1 MMAKGRTVKRGKSS
15 FKNALG
21 TKPKG
26 SSRSKGTG
34 MLKKGGRYALEGA
47 ALSAGAGG
55 AYGLYKGLLGD

>member
-1 MMAKGRTVKRGKSS
+1 MAKGRTVKRGKSS

-34 MLKKGGRYALEGA
+34 MLKKGGRIIT
-47 ALSAGAGG
+47 
-55 AYGLYKGLLGD
+55 KGKK